1 MASLDASTDIANW
14 QGTLH
19 QELVS
24 HLADLRSD
32 PAVCGFALELPSD
45 YTNDGVISR
54 VAKYKNGL
62 LGKKI
67 PPLDS
72 WEYIPNAKTFGAS
85 CDELEEIYRKYSEPL
100 EDETFYR
107 SFGDRLY
114 AACLAAMK
122 QCVSSSAFGDI
133 NVRVLLL
140 SDDEHPILDQAV
152 VALNEAPMQKTARKI
167 AH

>member
-1 MASLDASTDIANW
+1 MASLDASTDIAHW

-19 QELVS
+19 HQLVC

-45 YTNDGVISR
+45 FTNDGIISR

-67 PPLDS
+67 PSLDS
-72 WEYIPNAKTFGAS
+72 WAYIPNAKTFGTS

-107 SFGDRLY
+107 KFGDRLY
-114 AACLAAMK
+114 AACLEAMK

-133 NVRVLLL
+133 KIRLLLL
-140 SDDEHPILDQAV
+140 SDDEHPIIDQAV
-152 VALNEAPMQKTARKI
+152 EALNDASMQKTARKI

>member
-1 MASLDASTDIANW
+1 MASLDASTDIAQW
-14 QGTLH
+14 QRTLYR
-19 QELVS
+19 ELES

-45 YTNDGVISR
+45 FTNDGVISR
-54 VAKYKNGL
+54 VAKYKKGL
-62 LGKKI
+62 LGMKI

-72 WEYIPNAKTFGAS
+72 WEYVPNAKTFGAS

-107 SFGDRLY
+107 NFGNRLY
-114 AACLAAMK
+114 AASLDAMK

-133 NVRVLLL
+133 KVRVLLL
-140 SDDEHPILDQAV
+140 SDDEHPIIDQAV
-152 VALNEAPMQKTARKI
+152 EALNEVSMQKTARKI
-167 AH
+167 VH